1 MFILLFLHLYCIE
14 FNHDIHICSLGKLT
28 LLDVGNNSISE
39 RGAFYVA
46 EYIKKSKS
54 LLWLNLYMNDIGD
67 EVLIL
72 LTVVNNFYYKV

>member
-1 MFILLFLHLYCIE
+1 MFLLVFLQFYCNA
-14 FNHDIHICSLGKLT
+14 FNHDIHICYLGKLT
-28 LLDVGNNSISE
+28 LLDIGNNSISE

-54 LLWLNLYMNDIGD
+54 LLWLNVYMNDIGD

-72 LTVVNNFYYKV
+72 LRSLQFLL